1 MRTQVTREDARAP
14 SRSGSSIAPPAPGPS
29 GSRAPRE
36 SCDAL
41 VRFALPKGRMHEGV
55 VRLLADA
62 GMPVSASAR
71 GYRPSVGVPG
81 FAAKVLKPR
90 AIIEMLD
97 AGTRD
102 LGFAGADW
110 VEEAGADLVEL
121 VDTGLDAVRLVAAAP
136 ESVLVGDGGLP
147 DRPIVVASEYVAL
160 AGRWAKERGIDAS
173 VLRSYGATEVLPPDD
188 ADCIV
193 DNTASG
199 ATLVANDLR
208 IIDELM
214 SSTTRLYASRAAMDD
229 PARREAI
236 EAFALNIT
244 SVLEARGRVMV
255 EVNVGA
261 GDLDAVLAA
270 LPCMREPTVSR
281 LRGDA
286 GFAVRAAVP
295 RRELSAV
302 VPLVKAKGGTDIIV
316 SRPEQIVP

>member
-1 MRTQVTREDARAP
+1 MYD
-14 SRSGSSIAPPAPGPS
+14 
-29 GSRAPRE
+29 
-36 SCDAL
+36 
-41 VRFALPKGRMHEGV
+41 GV
-55 VRLLADA
+55 VRLLTDA

-71 GYRPSVGVPG
+71 GYRPALGVPG

-110 VEEAGADLVEL
+110 VAEAGADLVEL

-136 ESVLVGDGGLP
+136 EAVLDDAGRLP
-147 DRPIVVASEYVAL
+147 DRPIVIASEYVGL
-160 AGRWAKERGIDAS
+160 AGRWAGERGIDAD

-199 ATLVANDLR
+199 ATLAANDLR

-229 PARREAI
+229 PARRDAI

-255 EVNVGA
+255 EVNVGVD
-261 GDLDAVLAA
+261 DLDAVIAA

-281 LRGDA
+281 LRGEA